1 MGAPLQLEIVS
12 RQRRLITT
20 EVEEVR
26 IPGVQ
31 GELGV
36 LAGHTPLLTALSA
49 GRVAYTE
56 GGKERKMALRRGF
69 AEVQPDRVTILARE
83 AVLPEEVDV
92 EERKRMLLDLGE
104 KMKTATAGEVEE
116 LKEGLRFAEACLEIA
131 GAHD

>member
-1 MGAPLQLEIVS
+1 MGARLHLEIVS
-12 RQRRLITT
+12 RQRRLMST

-26 IPGVQ
+26 IPGLL

-36 LAGHTPLLTALSA
+36 LYGHTPLLTALSA

-56 GGKERKMALRRGF
+56 GASERKLALRRGF

-92 EERKRMLLDLGE
+92 EAQRRRLGELGE
-104 KMKTATAGEVEE
+104 KMKTAPAAELEE
-116 LKEGLRFAEACLEIA
+116 LREGLRFAEACLEIA
-131 GAHD
+131 GAQE

>member
-1 MGAPLQLEIVS
+1 MGARLHLEIVS
-12 RQRRLITT
+12 RQRRLLST

-26 IPGVQ
+26 IPGLL

-36 LAGHTPLLTALSA
+36 LYGHTPLLTALSA

-56 GGKERKMALRRGF
+56 EASERKLALRRGF
-69 AEVQPDRVTILARE
+69 AEVQPDRVTILTRE

-92 EERKRMLLDLGE
+92 EAQKRLLGELGE
-104 KMKTATAGEVEE
+104 KMKTAPAAELEE

-131 GAHD
+131 GTQG